1 MVITMR
7 IWDIEPE
14 KLCRQHLLGEH
25 RELHATWSILT
36 NDKKGYRGHPEVKR
50 WVGKLKALYKRHESL
65 VEEMLK
71 RGYNHKSP
79 LDEKLAVGKDTQDE
93 YVDTIPQQVKILKD
107 KGCDCRV

>member
-1 MVITMR
+1 MR

-36 NDKKGYRGHPEVKR
+36 NNKKGYREHPEVKR
-50 WVGKLKALYKRHESL
+50 WVGKLKALYNRHELL
-65 VEEMLK
+65 VEDMLK
-71 RGYNHKSP
+71 RGYDHRSP
-79 LDEKLAVGKDTQDE
+79 LDVELAVGKEVQDQ
-93 YVDTIPQQVKILKD
+93 YVDTIPQQVKILKK